1 MNLEGPGII
10 PLLIDLPPANVKG
23 LALADELSSWEESP
37 GPARL
42 LEMQPRLTEAHA
54 TLERLSIL
62 SRQGVERCLEAQAI
76 PASWIPV
83 GF

>member
-1 MNLEGPGII
+1 MNEVIK
-10 PLLIDLPPANVKG
+10 LLTDLPPANVKG
-23 LALADELSSWEESP
+23 LALVEELSTWDESP

-42 LEMQPRLTEAHA
+42 LEMQPRLIEGHA

-62 SRQGVERCLEAQAI
+62 SRRGIDQCLEAQAI
-76 PASWIPV
+76 PASWIPA